1 MVTKRA
7 MGLKYGAAL
16 VLPWALISAASAQ
29 TAPVPEPAAA
39 DEQPDIVVTAQKR
52 SERLQDVPIS
62 ISVLGGDRL
71 DSQSTGGVTDAL
83 RNVAGLSI
91 TSTAQG
97 GATQLTIRGVA
108 AAGATLSGSST
119 AAYYIDS
126 VPFGLVKS
134 AILPD
139 TNAYDMARV
148 EVLRGPQGTL
158 YGANSLAGVVRL
170 ITNDANP
177 DKFELKTRAGLS
189 TTDGGEMS
197 YRGDLAVNIPL
208 VPGKLALRVVAGAE
222 EAGGWIDQPA
232 QNKRN
237 ANDQQSRY
245 FRAKLNA
252 QLTDEFSVGLSAW
265 ISRIDQDAPN
275 YADGN
280 GNQSSPVPLPQTLNF
295 DAYSAKLG
303 YELPGVSISSA
314 TSYLEFTNLSQRDY
328 TSLGAGQRLFTEI
341 RSKVFTEELLLNST
355 GTGSLKWS
363 VGGFYRDATDLL
375 YQTLF
380 VLPAPINTNDKSKSF
395 AVFGQLTQSFMDDTI
410 ELTGGLRYFND
421 RVSQIEL
428 TPTTGNPAQVLA
440 HKTETFEAI
449 TPRAVLTWLPS
460 KTFTA
465 YASYSQ
471 GFRSGFNQSPSV
483 IRTAPDLPSV
493 KADKL
498 HNYEVGTKGSILDGR
513 LSFDAAL
520 FYIKWNDIQQ
530 NLTLRYLGAPIA
542 ASVNGPSASGFG
554 IDLSLTARPAPGFAI
569 GGTYSWSGLKLDEQ
583 VVSNLVVLF
592 NKGER
597 LSFSPEH
604 TASGFADYSF
614 PLGGLEGRLEGSIN
628 YRSAIPARALV
639 SGVSRLYVSDAP
651 LTARAAFSLKSPANW
666 TTTFFIDNI
675 TNDHS
680 VLQPPSDISLFMRQR
695 PRTVGLQFEFH
706 L

>member
-7 MGLKYGAAL
+7 MGLRYGAAL

-29 TAPVPEPAAA
+29 TAPAPEPAA

-83 RNVAGLSI
+83 RSVAGLSI

-177 DKFELKTRAGLS
+177 DTFELKTRAGLS

-197 YRGDLAVNIPL
+197 YRGDIAVNIPL

-252 QLTDEFSVGLSAW
+252 QLTDEFSIGLSAW

-355 GTGSLKWS
+355 GSGSLKWS

-375 YQTLF
+375 HQTLF

-395 AVFGQLTQSFMDDTI
+395 AVFGQLTQSFMDDTL

-440 HKTETFEAI
+440 HRTETFEAI

-483 IRTAPDLPSV
+483 IRAAPDLPSV

-498 HNYEVGTKGSILDGR
+498 HNYEVGTKGSVLDGK

-554 IDLSLTARPAPGFAI
+554 VDLSLTARPAPGFAI

-583 VVSNLVVLF
+583 VVSNLIVLF
-592 NKGER
+592 NKGDR

-614 PLGGLEGRLEGSIN
+614 PLGGLEGKLEGSIN